1 MTSLAVASMMGQTMV
16 INLLLKNHADVNKA
30 RDELKSVRE
39 ERKSWLT
46 DHNAAVAKEMQTG
59 AQSESVADNLTQSL
73 LSKGTITFG
82 GLSQEDFAVKGKSRK
97 SEKKKNMRRID
108 VNSTRRR

>member
-1 MTSLAVASMMGQTMV
+1 MV
-16 INLLLKNHADVNKA
+16 DVNKA

-59 AQSESVADNLTQSL
+59 AQSEQVAENLTQSL
-73 LSKGTITFG
+73 LSTGSTITFG
-82 GLSQEDFAVKGKSRK
+82 GLSSEDFSSKGKSRK
-97 SEKKKNMRRID
+97 SEKEKEYAKNRY
-108 VNSTRRR
+108 